1 MKLPSHYAV
10 TSRFKE
16 MEHGMDTIATIKE
29 LKRCSSLLFVL
40 SLLSHVLVAGTA
52 RTVLSRRPVAH
63 IVIDGGAL
71 ADVGDSQQRSQL
83 GSASMFRGCAKDAGG
98 ADGRWHNGYIPT
110 ILRLRGGADNTRY
123 YDILKLPHGEED
135 ENAIKKA
142 YKKAA
147 LKWHPDRNQKENK
160 VILYYLMFFDESK
173 RFPWGT

>member
-1 MKLPSHYAV
+1 
-10 TSRFKE
+10 
-16 MEHGMDTIATIKE
+16 MEHGMDPIAKIKE
-29 LKRCSSLLFVL
+29 LKRYRIYLSSSLLFVL
-40 SLLSHVLVAGTA
+40 SLLSHVLVAGTS

-63 IVIDGGAL
+63 IVNDGGAP
-71 ADVGDSQQRSQL
+71 ADVGDNQQRSQL

-160 VILYYLMFFDESK
+160 VILFYSI
-173 RFPWGT
+173 